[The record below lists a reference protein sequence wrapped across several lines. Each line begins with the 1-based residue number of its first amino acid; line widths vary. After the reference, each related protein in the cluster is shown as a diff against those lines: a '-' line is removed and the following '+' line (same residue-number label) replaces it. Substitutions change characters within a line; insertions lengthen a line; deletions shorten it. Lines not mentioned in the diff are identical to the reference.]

1 MRTILLVLSLT
12 ILQFGGSC
20 SEAEAMD
27 MFIALGTGSTNG
39 TYYPVGRAVCEL
51 LNARRMETG
60 VRCIQ
65 YATGGAVYNIE
76 AVRAGELEIGIAR
89 SDLAF
94 QSYANEGEFAG
105 LAANKDLR
113 TIAALY
119 SMPIAIV
126 VRKDA
131 GPVTFH
137 DLPSLRFNVGNRG
150 SGKRAASDLLF
161 RVMAWNTDDFPA
173 LMELPTSRMEQAF
186 CDGSVDAVLEGL
198 GHPSPLYKRL
208 IEECDGRFLAV
219 PADVISRIKEEV
231 AAIDSMP
238 IPGGLYAGA
247 DSDVPTFGVKAVLVT
262 SRKLH
267 PETVYVVTRT
277 IFENLDDF
285 RSRHP
290 TLELLSAEEMANA
303 GTYVPLHEGAQR
315 YFEEVGIIGSK

>member
-1 MRTILLVLSLT
+1 
-12 ILQFGGSC
+12 
-20 SEAEAMD
+20 MD

-198 GHPSPLYKRL
+198 GHPLPVQAVDRGVRWK
-208 IEECDGRFLAV
+208 IPAV

-238 IPGGLYAGA
+238 ILAGSTQA
-247 DSDVPTFGVKAVLVT
+247 
-262 SRKLH
+262 R
-267 PETVYVVTRT
+267 TRT
-277 IFENLDDF
+277 C
-285 RSRHP
+285 R
-290 TLELLSAEEMANA
+290 LL
-303 GTYVPLHEGAQR
+303 V
-315 YFEEVGIIGSK
+315 